1 MWLEQKEELEIDLY
15 NAKAE
20 KFNEIE
26 IMMFQHAKEKKE
38 MRKLIKDL
46 KNGIVEAD
54 SNKNDSVADT
64 VVFLE
69 NELKTQKINSLS
81 LEKQVSELNLK
92 VSSLEGQLSMSE
104 REAKAKAETV
114 EQHVKQLD
122 ELAHEKEQ
130 LGNNLN
136 ALQEAYAGLQAEMER
151 KENEVNTQLTMIDE
165 EDLLQTLNTNNTNLT
180 MQMLDSDDNLPKI
193 NETRLHNQIEELQAE
208 LESLK
213 ERLDERETTIKRGRQ
228 SYANMEQEL
237 GQTKEEASKLRHL
250 LESREQHLTKAQED
264 IDELKRSNAAN
275 NDALTSLRN
284 DLQVSQE
291 QTDLLEK
298 DVQTKNKKI
307 RTLQVRSH

>member
-81 LEKQVSELNLK
+81 LEKQVSELNRK
-92 VSSLEGQLSMSE
+92 VSSLESQLSMSE
-104 REAKAKAETV
+104 SEAKAKGETV

-122 ELAHEKEQ
+122 VLAHEKEQ

-228 SYANMEQEL
+228 SCANMEQEL

-250 LESREQHLTKAQED
+250 LESREQHLTKSHED

-307 RTLQVRSH
+307 RTLQVRNH

>member
-81 LEKQVSELNLK
+81 LEKQVSELNRK

-104 REAKAKAETV
+104 SEAKAKAETV
-114 EQHVKQLD
+114 EQHVQQWD
-122 ELAHEKEQ
+122 VLAHEKEQ